1 MCDQAAIVPRFT
13 LSLPVD
19 AYTQWKKV
27 GSLLSSCWHLRKTM
41 PIHSL
46 GIEALSG
53 LDQSL
58 FVSFGRGIPS
68 LCIPL
73 QWKKG
78 VLLQGCRPHCEFRR
92 LAANKKQTCIL
103 NDRSSFTE
111 THIRNTKKKK
121 RERKHQNMSV
131 LLLQLLFDFA
141 SVNLDKTQVH
151 NVSACVGRVY
161 VSLQETKTPKTK
173 QEHTKQKKEAV
184 CSTASRLEVMG
195 TAATTTANSKNINLA
210 KHADLKAYNASE
222 HGWCLLFSTL
232 INVSVYRKQDEYST
246 TISGCGG
253 RGGK

>member
-111 THIRNTKKKK
+111 THIRNTKKE
-121 RERKHQNMSV
+121 RESIKTCQFYCYSCFLILHLWTWTKHRFTMCQPV
-131 LLLQLLFDFA
+131 LAGCMWA
-141 SVNLDKTQVH
+141 S
-151 NVSACVGRVY
+151 R
-161 VSLQETKTPKTK
+161 
-173 QEHTKQKKEAV
+173 KQKPQKLNK
-184 CSTASRLEVMG
+184 STQNKKKKLF
-195 TAATTTANSKNINLA
+195 AALPAGLRWWKLQQQQQQIA
-210 KHADLKAYNASE
+210 K
-222 HGWCLLFSTL
+222 T
-232 INVSVYRKQDEYST
+232 
-246 TISGCGG
+246 
-253 RGGK
+253 

>member
-78 VLLQGCRPHCEFRR
+78 VLLQGCRPHCEFRW

-111 THIRNTKKKK
+111 THIRNTKKK
-121 RERKHQNMSV
+121 REREKASKHVSFIVTVAFWFCICEPGQNTGS
-131 LLLQLLFDFA
+131 Q
-141 SVNLDKTQVH
+141 
-151 NVSACVGRVY
+151 C
-161 VSLQETKTPKTK
+161 VSLCWQGVCEPPGNKNPK
-173 QEHTKQKKEAV
+173 
-184 CSTASRLEVMG
+184 
-195 TAATTTANSKNINLA
+195 N
-210 KHADLKAYNASE
+210 
-222 HGWCLLFSTL
+222 
-232 INVSVYRKQDEYST
+232 
-246 TISGCGG
+246 
-253 RGGK
+253 

>member
-1 MCDQAAIVPRFT
+1 MCDEAAIVPRFT

-111 THIRNTKKKK
+111 RHIRNTKKK

-151 NVSACVGRVY
+151 NVSACVGRCMWA
-161 VSLQETKTPKTK
+161 SR
-173 QEHTKQKKEAV
+173 KQKPQKLNK
-184 CSTASRLEVMG
+184 STQNKKKKPF
-195 TAATTTANSKNINLA
+195 AALPAGLRWWELQQQQQQIA
-210 KHADLKAYNASE
+210 K
-222 HGWCLLFSTL
+222 T
-232 INVSVYRKQDEYST
+232 
-246 TISGCGG
+246 
-253 RGGK
+253 

>member
-121 RERKHQNMSV
+121 RERESIKTCQFYCYSCFLILHLWTWTKHRFTMCQPV
-131 LLLQLLFDFA
+131 LAGCMWA
-141 SVNLDKTQVH
+141 S
-151 NVSACVGRVY
+151 R
-161 VSLQETKTPKTK
+161 
-173 QEHTKQKKEAV
+173 KQKPQKLNK
-184 CSTASRLEVMG
+184 STQNKKKKPF
-195 TAATTTANSKNINLA
+195 AALPAGLRWWELQQQQQQIA
-210 KHADLKAYNASE
+210 K
-222 HGWCLLFSTL
+222 T
-232 INVSVYRKQDEYST
+232 
-246 TISGCGG
+246 
-253 RGGK
+253 

>member
-78 VLLQGCRPHCEFRR
+78 VLLQGCRPHCEFRW

-111 THIRNTKKKK
+111 THIRNTKKK

-173 QEHTKQKKEAV
+173 QEHTKQKKKKPF
-184 CSTASRLEVMG
+184 
-195 TAATTTANSKNINLA
+195 AALPAGLRWWELQQQQQQIA
-210 KHADLKAYNASE
+210 K
-222 HGWCLLFSTL
+222 T
-232 INVSVYRKQDEYST
+232 
-246 TISGCGG
+246 
-253 RGGK
+253 

>member
-111 THIRNTKKKK
+111 RHIRNTKKRERESIKTCQFYCYSCFLILHLWTWTKHRFTMCQPVLAGVCEPPGNKNPKNETRAHKTKK
-121 RERKHQNMSV
+121 R
-131 LLLQLLFDFA
+131 
-141 SVNLDKTQVH
+141 
-151 NVSACVGRVY
+151 
-161 VSLQETKTPKTK
+161 
-173 QEHTKQKKEAV
+173 
-184 CSTASRLEVMG
+184 SRLQHCQQAWG
-195 TAATTTANSKNINLA
+195 DGNCSNNNSK
-210 KHADLKAYNASE
+210 
-222 HGWCLLFSTL
+222 
-232 INVSVYRKQDEYST
+232 
-246 TISGCGG
+246 
-253 RGGK
+253 